1 MFTDKNTRNKTV
13 STPEK
18 LNRIVEG
25 TVIEGEIRSESSI
38 RIDGKVLGATTTKGK
53 LVVGASGIIDGEVVC
68 QNADIEGTVTGRITC
83 TELLT
88 LKSTARITGDIN
100 TTKLAVEP
108 GAVFNGQ
115 CNMGGIIKEMNPKQQ
130 QPALANAR

>member
-1 MFTDKNTRNKTV
+1 MFTDKASKNKV
-13 STPEK
+13 ASTPDK

-53 LVVGASGIIDGEVVC
+53 LVVGVSGIIDGEVVC
-68 QNADIEGTVTGRITC
+68 QNADIEGTITGRIIC

-88 LKSTARITGDIN
+88 LKSTAKVTGDIN

-130 QPALANAR
+130 PALANAR

>member
-1 MFTDKNTRNKTV
+1 MFTDKASKNKV
-13 STPEK
+13 ASTPDK

-53 LVVGASGIIDGEVVC
+53 LVVGVSGIIDGEVVC
-68 QNADIEGTVTGRITC
+68 QNADIEGTVTGRIIC

-88 LKSTARITGDIN
+88 LKSTAKITGDIN

-115 CNMGGIIKEMNPKQQ
+115 CNMGGMIKEMNPKQQ
-130 QPALANAR
+130 PALANAR

>member
-1 MFTDKNTRNKTV
+1 MFNDKTQKAKVT
-13 STPEK
+13 TPEK

-25 TVIEGEIRSESSI
+25 TIIEGEIRSESSI

-53 LVVGASGIIDGEVVC
+53 LVVGANGIIDGEVIC
-68 QNADIEGTVTGRITC
+68 MNADIEGVVTGRITC

-88 LKSTARITGDIN
+88 LKSTARVNGDIL
-100 TTKLAVEP
+100 TSKLAVEP

-115 CNMGGIIKEMNPKQQ
+115 CNMGGLLKEMTPKQTKV
-130 QPALANAR
+130 ANA

>member
-1 MFTDKNTRNKTV
+1 MFSEKNQKSKTV
-13 STPEK
+13 VAPEK

-38 RIDGKVLGATTTKGK
+38 RIDGKVLGATSTKGK
-53 LVVGASGIIDGEVVC
+53 LVVGSTGSIDGEVTC
-68 QNADIEGTVTGRITC
+68 TQADIEGKIIGRITC

-88 LKSTARITGDIN
+88 LRAGARIEGDIA
-100 TTKLAVEP
+100 TGKLAVEP

-115 CNMGGIIKEMNPKQQ
+115 CSMGAVIKEMHSKPQKV
-130 QPALANAR
+130 AAAK

>member
-1 MFTDKNTRNKTV
+1 MFNEKTNKSKIAV
-13 STPEK
+13 PEK

-38 RIDGKVLGATTTKGK
+38 RIDGKVLGATSTKGK
-53 LVVGASGIIDGEVVC
+53 LVVGANGVIDGEVVC
-68 QNADIEGTVTGRITC
+68 QNADIEGLVNGKITC

-88 LKSTARITGDIN
+88 LKSTAKVNGDIA
-100 TTKLAVEP
+100 TQKLAVEP

-115 CNMGGIIKEMNPKQQ
+115 CNMGGLIKELKQ
-130 QPALANAR
+130 PSLANAR